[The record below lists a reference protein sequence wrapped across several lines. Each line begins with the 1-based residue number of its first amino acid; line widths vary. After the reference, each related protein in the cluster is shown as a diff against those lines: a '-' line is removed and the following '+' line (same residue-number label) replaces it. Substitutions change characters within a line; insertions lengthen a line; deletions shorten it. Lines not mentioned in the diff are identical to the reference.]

1 MGFEKEQRPF
11 LGERYISGESK
22 TQSRFIDEKP
32 VYRRVIQFTG
42 AANVSTTTVGALAN
56 LISTLIT
63 ANWSV
68 LDGTV
73 IRANAANS
81 AAAPAPSGVSIVES
95 TGAIT
100 IDHDGYDFSTETV
113 TLILEYTKQ

>member
-11 LGERYISGESK
+11 LGERYILGENKS
-22 TQSRFIDEKP
+22 QSTWVDGKP
-32 VYRRVIQFTG
+32 IFRRVVQFTG
-42 AANVSTTTVGALAN
+42 AANASINTVAALAN
-56 LISTLIT
+56 AIDTLIT

-81 AAAPAPSGVSIVES
+81 AVGPAPSGVAIVEA

-100 IDHDGYDFSTETV
+100 IEHDGYDFSTETV
-113 TLILEYTKQ
+113 TLVLEYTKQ

>member
-11 LGERYISGESK
+11 LGERYILGESL
-22 TQSRFIDEKP
+22 TQSRWVDSKP
-32 VYRRVIQFTG
+32 IFRRVVQFTG
-42 AANVSTTTVGALAN
+42 AANASLNTVAALAN
-56 LISTLIT
+56 VIDTLIT

-81 AAAPAPSGVSIVES
+81 AAAPAPSGVDCRGNWS
-95 TGAIT
+95 
-100 IDHDGYDFSTETV
+100 DHHRS
-113 TLILEYTKQ
+113 